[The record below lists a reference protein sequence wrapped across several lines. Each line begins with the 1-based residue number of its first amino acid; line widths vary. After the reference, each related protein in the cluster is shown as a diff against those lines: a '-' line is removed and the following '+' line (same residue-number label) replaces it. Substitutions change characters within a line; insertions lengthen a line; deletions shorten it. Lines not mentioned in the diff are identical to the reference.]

1 MRAKRTTILSGCWTS
16 PVLSVLFVYKKISFF
31 EQGVGSASSR
41 SVLFSRRTSALTCN
55 RLQKINYFIKVFS
68 SCLNELQAF
77 AIKKSY
83 PGFHAVRR
91 NPRITMGDLQQ
102 GHLKTGLGR
111 SLIPLITTC
120 KINCTKNSNFFALL

>member
-1 MRAKRTTILSGCWTS
+1 M
-16 PVLSVLFVYKKISFF
+16 SVANHDLIRLLDKPGVSAYSVYKEISFF
-31 EQGVGSASSR
+31 ELWVGSAFSKSA
-41 SVLFSRRTSALTCN
+41 LFSRRGSALACN

-91 NPRITMGDLQQ
+91 NPRITIGD
-102 GHLKTGLGR
+102 
-111 SLIPLITTC
+111 
-120 KINCTKNSNFFALL
+120 